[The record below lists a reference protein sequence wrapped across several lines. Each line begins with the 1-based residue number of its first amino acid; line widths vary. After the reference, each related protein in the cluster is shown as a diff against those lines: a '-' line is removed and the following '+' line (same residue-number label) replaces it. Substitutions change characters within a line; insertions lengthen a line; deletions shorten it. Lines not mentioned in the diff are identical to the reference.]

1 MKNPFD
7 TVSKIP
13 ISARDWSHMPMMRGV
28 FCLLNVSTVVMWSL
42 KCTLH
47 LLGCLDVGVSK
58 TGVVISRR
66 Q

>member
-7 TVSKIP
+7 PVSKIP
-13 ISARDWSHMPMMRGV
+13 ISARDWSHMPMMRGM
-28 FCLLNVSTVVMWSL
+28 FCLLNVRTVAMWSF
-42 KCTLH
+42 KCTLR
-47 LLGCLDVGVSK
+47 LLGCLAVGVSK